1 MRNMYK
7 RFQMPHT
14 LSMEHVRHASPLY
27 VELNGLDK
35 AALQPQRVTVF
46 YNSSTPTE
54 TRITRCR

>member
-1 MRNMYK
+1 
-7 RFQMPHT
+7 MPHT